1 MTFHEWLREKLIS
14 RNYTQVQF
22 GEMVGVTGP
31 AVNTWVLGKRKS
43 PEREARGL
51 KGYSSSQKS
60 K

>member
-51 KGYSSSQKS
+51 RG
-60 K
+60 

>member
-14 RNYTQVQF
+14 RNYTQEQF

-31 AVNTWVLGKRKS
+31 AVNSWLQGRRKPIIKKS

-51 KGYSSSQKS
+51 KG
-60 K
+60 